1 MDDEWI
7 VVNGAT
13 VVDQRGDE
21 HAVVAHVAYYDDGLS
36 DGPTW
41 GGRVEGLS
49 LDVAH
54 GLLTEPGRRI
64 LRIAEGREG
73 EIVPV
78 VVKETREG
86 AEMDFRGVYGRP

>member
-21 HAVVAHVAYYDDGLS
+21 HAVVAHVAYYDDGPS

-54 GLLTEPGRRI
+54 GLLTLAI
-64 LRIAEGREG
+64 H
-73 EIVPV
+73 
-78 VVKETREG
+78 G
-86 AEMDFRGVYGRP
+86 AGDERVGLEMR